1 MNTIS
6 HRRRTHGFTVIEL
19 IFIILLLSAASLLF
33 FFQKSNLETAN
44 SDERRK
50 IAINA
55 IYYNLEEVFY
65 PKNGF
70 YPAELN
76 EKNLTAMD
84 PGLLTDTNG
93 VKIDE
98 EFDTSAFTEEVKN
111 NLTKSD
117 KRLSEYRYEPTNCD
131 NAGKCKSYT
140 LRVMLVNEAEYV
152 KKSRNN

>member
-1 MNTIS
+1 MNIIS
-6 HRRRTHGFTVIEL
+6 HRRSSGFTVIEL

-33 FFQKSNLETAN
+33 FFQKTSLETAN

-65 PKNGF
+65 PKNGY
-70 YPAELN
+70 YPSEIN

-93 VKIDE
+93 VKIDQE
-98 EFDTSAFTEEVKN
+98 LDTTGLDDETKN
-111 NLTKSD
+111 SLTRD
-117 KRLSEYRYEPTNCD
+117 EKRLSLYRYEPTNCD
-131 NAGKCKSYT
+131 NTGKCKSYT
-140 LRVMLVNEAEYV
+140 LRVALVNEAEYV
-152 KKSRNN
+152 KKSRHN

>member
-6 HRRRTHGFTVIEL
+6 HRRNHGFTVIEL
-19 IFIILLLSAASLLF
+19 VFIILLLSAASLLF

-65 PKNGF
+65 AKNGY
-70 YPAELN
+70 YPNEIN

-84 PGLLTDTNG
+84 PALLTDTNG

-98 EFDTSAFTEEVKN
+98 EFDTSNLDEE
-111 NLTKSD
+111 TKQSLSTSD

-131 NAGKCKSYT
+131 STGKCKSYT
-140 LRVMLVNEAEYV
+140 LRVSLVNEGEYV
-152 KKSRNN
+152 KKSRHN

>member
-19 IFIILLLSAASLLF
+19 VFIILLLSTASLLF

-44 SDERRK
+44 TDERRK

-65 PKNGF
+65 TKNGF
-70 YPAELN
+70 YPSEIN
-76 EKNLTAMD
+76 DKNLTAMD

-98 EFDTSAFTEEVKN
+98 EFDLTALDDETKN
-111 NLTKSD
+111 GLTTAE
-117 KRLSEYRYEPTNCD
+117 KRASLYRYEPTNCD
-131 NAGKCKSYT
+131 STGKCKSYT
-140 LRVMLVNEAEYV
+140 LRVTLINEAEYV
-152 KKSRNN
+152 KKSRHN

>member
-19 IFIILLLSAASLLF
+19 IFIILLLSTASLLF

-44 SDERRK
+44 TDERRK

-65 PKNGF
+65 AKNGF
-70 YPAELN
+70 YPSEIN
-76 EKNLTAMD
+76 DKNLTAMD

-98 EFDTSAFTEEVKN
+98 EFDLTALDDETKN
-111 NLTKSD
+111 GLTTAE
-117 KRLSEYRYEPTNCD
+117 KRASLYRYEPTNCD
-131 NAGKCKSYT
+131 STGKCKSYT
-140 LRVMLVNEAEYV
+140 LRVTLINEAEYV
-152 KKSRNN
+152 KKSRHN

>member
-6 HRRRTHGFTVIEL
+6 HRRNHGFTVIEL
-19 IFIILLLSAASLLF
+19 VFIILLLSAASLLF

-50 IAINA
+50 IAVNA

-65 PKNGF
+65 TKNGY
-70 YPAELN
+70 YPNEIN

-98 EFDTSAFTEEVKN
+98 EFDTSSLDEETKQG
-111 NLTKSD
+111 LTTSD

-131 NAGKCKSYT
+131 NTGKCKSYT
-140 LRVMLVNEAEYV
+140 LRVTLVNEGEYV
-152 KKSRNN
+152 KKSRHN